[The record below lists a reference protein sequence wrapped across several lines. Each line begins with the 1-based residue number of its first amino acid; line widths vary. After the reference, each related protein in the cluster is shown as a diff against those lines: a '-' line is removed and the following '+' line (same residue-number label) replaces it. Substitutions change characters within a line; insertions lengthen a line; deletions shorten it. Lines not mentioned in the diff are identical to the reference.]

1 MFLNFINRLENIH
14 FALLPNQLKPF
25 IMEAVKIIVQNKY
38 FKVIEV
44 YGVRYIN
51 LKKAGESI
59 KVNGELFYKLPAINT
74 QSNTLAFL

>member
-1 MFLNFINRLENIH
+1 
-14 FALLPNQLKPF
+14 
-25 IMEAVKIIVQNKY
+25 MEAVKIIFKNKY

-51 LKKAGESI
+51 LKKAGISI
-59 KVNGELFYKLPAINT
+59 KVNDESFYKLPAIGI